1 MSTFQN
7 LEETFGRLASGFSSV
22 AQHINKYEA
31 TLSSQMKCFHQ
42 AVNTPLAVNIKNDLP
57 IIKIFKELQLEC
69 KKECDTWLQATD
81 TLRKNTDF
89 RDKHSDSLLIYV
101 YGKVKSGKSSL
112 GNFVAY
118 GRQDPSTDDIARL
131 PQVNF
136 YVEAEAASYG
146 EVDAE
151 TLEKIR
157 LQKEGTQR
165 EQKFLVD
172 FLEAT
177 ACIQYFTKPGLTWV
191 DSPGIHSTT
200 PTNGKLAQEYLDS
213 ADLVLYTT
221 RARNAFQDADRAEL
235 VHIMRKGKPFIL
247 LITRSDACEADVDE
261 QGNIIRTLRML
272 PSDDQKRVKGWGVAS
287 LLETLNTNNVSC
299 SEACLEENTLVI
311 SSLYAEKNPDNA
323 GWKASGMADFCQK
336 VQSIAQSEGVKIKRE
351 APLKNI
357 VSQIERIE
365 QGGMELAD
373 KITRVRAQ
381 LKEQRIKIDRACE
394 QKKFMCATELQSK
407 IIPLAKKYYGQDEA
421 FNKEAQQIACKIVT
435 QKQEELASIIVQD
448 MGDMLKAMPFTDSIT
463 FKKFEDIVQTTTY
476 RTKKKSSWGAFLG
489 AVAGGIVGFVAGGPV
504 GAAAGVSL
512 GAGAGNAVGA
522 RFDGNG
528 TSTVVVGNN
537 SQDVARDAVAVLEQK
552 ANEILDATCKNVLDK
567 CIAPME
573 QWLHSLEVQ
582 LNTYMTFLSTTRN
595 DIRKELEQ

>member
-7 LEETFGRLASGFSSV
+7 LEETFSRLASGFSSV
-22 AQHINKYEA
+22 AQHINKYE
-31 TLSSQMKCFHQ
+31 TMLSSQMKCFHQ

-89 RDKHSDSLLIYV
+89 REKHSDSLLIYV

-118 GRQDPSTDDIARL
+118 GRHDPSADDIARL
-131 PQVNF
+131 PQVSF
-136 YVEAEAASYG
+136 DVEAEAASCG
-146 EVDAE
+146 EVDVE
-151 TLEKIR
+151 TLDKIR

-165 EQKFLVD
+165 EKKFLVD

-200 PTNGKLAQEYLDS
+200 LTNGKLAQEYLDS

-311 SSLYAEKNPDNA
+311 SSLYAEKNPDNT
-323 GWKASGMADFCQK
+323 GWKTSGMADFCQK

-394 QKKFMCATELQSK
+394 QKKFKCATELQSK

-421 FNKEAQQIACKIVT
+421 FNKEAQQIASTIVT

-448 MGDMLKAMPFTDSIT
+448 MGDMLKTMPFINSMT

-476 RTKKKSSWGAFLG
+476 RSKKKSSLGTLFGALVG
-489 AVAGGIVGFVAGGPV
+489 GVAGFLSPLPGGTLLGV
-504 GAAAGVSL
+504 SIGSGLGNAAGERLDS
-512 GAGAGNAVGA
+512 
-522 RFDGNG
+522 DD
-528 TSTVVVGNN
+528 TTTVVVGNN
-537 SQDVARDAVAVLEQK
+537 YQDVGWDAVGILEQK
-552 ANEILDATCKNVLDK
+552 ANEILDATCKAIFYE
-567 CIAPME
+567 CITPLE
-573 QWLHSLEVQ
+573 QWLHGLEEQ
-582 LNTYMTFLSTTRN
+582 LNSYMTFLSTTRN